1 MTGACTLFNE
11 TRDIWF
17 FDLDKLI
24 GKIQDNIV
32 EPDNITNST
41 ANNTYTPENQTLP
54 IVFDAFQFQDTTSRF
69 FPTFVKHSCSD
80 NDYTVDFYTDP
91 FCKIDLKM
99 KQTFEKGKCNYID
112 LGGDK

>member
-41 ANNTYTPENQTLP
+41 ANNTYTAENQTLP
-54 IVFDAFQFQDTTSRF
+54 IVFDAF
-69 FPTFVKHSCSD
+69 
-80 NDYTVDFYTDP
+80 
-91 FCKIDLKM
+91 
-99 KQTFEKGKCNYID
+99 
-112 LGGDK
+112 